1 MRHFRNREADPFGD
15 ERDPWWRRMRRPGKE
30 LFEAAAHWAEASR
43 ARTLL
48 VGVIALVII
57 LAWFLLLALVFG
69 VSGDH
74 QVDPVGVP
82 PVRGAGAGS
91 MESSVVVS

>member
-15 ERDPWWRRMRRPGKE
+15 ERDPWWHRLRRPGKE
-30 LFEAAAHWAEASR
+30 LFEAAAHWAGASR

-69 VSGDH
+69 QLGEP
-74 QVDPVGVP
+74 QAAGGLGGVTS
-82 PVRGAGAGS
+82 AGAVVP
-91 MESSVVVS
+91 SVVVS

>member
-57 LAWFLLLALVFG
+57 VAWFLLLALVFG
-69 VSGDH
+69 QLGEP
-74 QVDPVGVP
+74 QAATVP
-82 PVRGAGAGS
+82 IGATGAGAVAPR
-91 MESSVVVS
+91 VVVS